1 MASQQTRSTN
11 DTLGKVGTFVVGFL
25 IFLGYKY
32 YTSSPKV
39 PVPAQAPQM
48 SKEQLLMLQLQAQQQ
63 QIQQLQQQQQYN
75 QLQNAYNNAEQQA
88 RFDSM
93 QRQQRWGS
101 SIPSANEL
109 PATLESAA
117 KQNELR
123 KLGEYFKYDR
133 RFEK

>member
-93 QRQQRWGS
+93 QRQHDGVLAYLVQTNCLQLWNRRRS
-101 SIPSANEL
+101 KMNF
-109 PATLESAA
+109 ES
-117 KQNELR
+117 
-123 KLGEYFKYDR
+123 
-133 RFEK
+133 